1 MKSFTKIFISIAA
14 IAVVFGIITV
24 ATNDSTIPF
33 APEYAFALGT
43 GGCGGCGDGSS
54 GGSPGNGGDGFTTIV
69 FGCTDPSATNYKA
82 SATHNNG
89 SCTYPPKEG
98 CTDIFADNYDITAK
112 VDDGS
117 CTYPPV
123 VVTTCKLTASATT
136 IENGGSV
143 TLTWETEGFETIKI
157 NGQTVTGKNGSKTF
171 TNITVNTTYT
181 LVATNSNGDRCQ
193 TTVDVKCLPPVVK
206 ECELDIHKTVNKS
219 TAKVGDQVTYTITVK
234 NTGTADCTGGG
245 VRIFD
250 VVDGNLVYKSH
261 TLTSNLTAG
270 YGNQPVYS
278 SSDRTLRFNGNTLT
292 PGESGTITWIGQVS
306 NPTQCG
312 DFVVKNQAK
321 TTAKELNDFQTWV
334 YSETVK
340 TNIDNDCIVDKPLPK
355 CDYFTA
361 APNTFEFGGGNTT
374 LKWETTDA
382 TSVSISGIGS
392 VNVDNTAG
400 RVVPVTATQT
410 FVLTATNAN
419 GVDNSCVQ
427 TVTVKPKVDV
437 PLPVCD
443 SFTASPSNIL
453 VGGKSTLSWNTTNA
467 VQVFLN
473 PGNTAVSVDGTF
485 EVSPIVDT
493 TYVLTVIGAED
504 KTVDCSVP
512 VKVSED
518 QVPVCKNFTASP
530 SSLPV
535 GGGNVTLN
543 WEVTDASSV
552 SIAPTVGAVGLTG
565 SRSVNVTQG
574 TTYVLTAT
582 DTNGDQTTC
591 SAPVAVADPSPVFT
605 CEQNVNFSV
614 TDSSIRRGDTVTLN
628 WSTVDVDTVS
638 ISTINKTSLS
648 GSEAVS
654 PSSDI
659 TYTLTA
665 TQGSR
670 TVYCPVSVDVSSGG
684 GGGGGSA
691 TPRCD
696 LDISDSKINAGEEV
710 TLRWDTSNAGDLR
723 IEDDRG
729 NEIFTTEDFLNKEK
743 DDYFDGSIKVRPTRD
758 TEYTLTVER
767 GSKDRECTV
776 DVEVDK
782 GNVVVLQTRDQQ
794 PLVAGISLTQV
805 PYTGFEAGP
814 FMTTLFYLL
823 LVAWSLFVTYLLVIR
838 NRVVASPVKMFTPST
853 EETSKE
859 SMKRAESIRPDVF
872 AQSVMTKVS
881 ASQTAPANLPTG
893 MPIAGHQV
901 MKTTVAAQ
909 SNESS
914 DTVATEIENRAHS
927 QKALLSSDAVR
938 HFISVSEDS
947 VERDEAL
954 DQVIAEA
961 KKTYPLEDGWLVL
974 NQARMQG
981 LCETCFVAAKVE
993 VVAASTGSGS
1003 LAEAI
1008 VTGNV
1013 VAAYEMIGHRPM
1025 LALADAAAD
1034 LDAVYRNRKGGS
1046 NSVSDMLSSETQNL
1060 SDEQITEMI
1069 SALTGALDGT
1079 YTDEAS
1085 AVKMS
1090 IMKAVKV
1097 VA

>member
-1 MKSFTKIFISIAA
+1 MTYKNTLQLIIAFTILVSGIFIASAMM
-14 IAVVFGIITV
+14 VPTTV
-24 ATNDSTIPF
+24 DAYGDS
-33 APEYAFALGT
+33 
-43 GGCGGCGDGSS
+43 GCGGCGDGGAGETGEGPGE
-54 GGSPGNGGDGFTTIV
+54 GGSEISRIV
-69 FGCTDPSATNYKA
+69 FGCTDSSATNYN
-82 SATHNNG
+82 SNATHDNG

-117 CTYPPV
+117 CTYPDPI
-123 VVTTCKLTASATT
+123 VTSCDLTASATT

-143 TLTWETEGFETIKI
+143 TLTWDTEGFDVIKL
-157 NGQTVTGKNGSKTF
+157 NGQTITGNAGSKTF
-171 TNITVNTTYT
+171 NNVTINTTYT

-193 TTVDVKCLPPVVK
+193 TTVDVTCLPPVVK

-219 TAKVGDQVTYTITVK
+219 SAKVGDLVTYTITVK
-234 NTGTADCTGGG
+234 NTGDANCTGGG
-245 VRIFD
+245 VKIFD

-261 TLTSNLTAG
+261 TLTSNLNAG

-278 SSDRTLRFNGNTLT
+278 NGDRTLRFNGNTLT
-292 PGESGTITWIGQVS
+292 PGESGKITWVGQIS

-312 DFVVKNQAK
+312 DFVVNNQAK
-321 TTAKELNDFQTWV
+321 TTAKELNNFQTWV

-340 TNIDNDCIVDKPLPK
+340 TTVDNDCIVDKPLPK

-361 APNTFEFGGGNTT
+361 SPDTFEFGGGNTT

-382 TSVSISGIGS
+382 TNVSISGIGNVS
-392 VNVDNTAG
+392 VDNTTG
-400 RVVPVTATQT
+400 RVVSVSVTQT

-419 GVDNSCVQ
+419 GEDKSCVQ

-437 PLPVCD
+437 PLPTCD

-453 VGGKSTLSWNTTNA
+453 VGGKSTLQWETTNA

-473 PGNTAVSVDGTF
+473 PGNTGVSVDGTY
-485 EVSPIVDT
+485 EVSPVVDT
-493 TYVLTVIGAED
+493 TYVLTVIGEED
-504 KTVDCSVP
+504 KTVDCSVE

-518 QVPVCKNFTASP
+518 QVPVCKYFTASP

-535 GGGNVTLN
+535 GGGSVNLS
-543 WEVTDASSV
+543 WEVTDATSV
-552 SIAPTVGAVGLTG
+552 SIAPTVGSVGLAGNTN
-565 SRSVNVTQG
+565 VNVTQG

-582 DTNGDQTTC
+582 DSNGDETTC
-591 SAPVAVADPSPVFT
+591 SAPVAVADPEPVFT
-605 CEQNVNFSV
+605 CEQNVNFTV
-614 TDSSIRRGDTVTLN
+614 TDSSIQRGDTVTLI
-628 WSTVDVDTVS
+628 WSTTDVDTVS
-638 ISTINKTSLS
+638 ISNINETSLS
-648 GSEAVS
+648 GSESVS
-654 PSSDI
+654 PSDDI

-665 TQGSR
+665 TQGDR
-670 TVYCPVSVDVSSGG
+670 TVNCPVSVDVSSGG
-684 GGGGGSA
+684 GGGGTP
-691 TPRCD
+691 TPRCE
-696 LDISDSKINAGEEV
+696 LEISDSKISAGEEI
-710 TLRWDTSNAGDLR
+710 TLRWETSNATEVT

-729 NEIFTTEDFLNKEK
+729 NVIFTTDDYLSKDK
-743 DDYFDGSIKVRPTRD
+743 DDYFDGSIKVSPTRD
-758 TEYTLTVER
+758 TEYTLTAER
-767 GSKDRECTV
+767 GSRDRECEV
-776 DVEVDK
+776 DVEVED
-782 GNVVVLQTRDQQ
+782 NVVVLQTRDQQ

-838 NRVVASPVKMFTPST
+838 NRVAAVPVKVFTPST
-853 EETSKE
+853 SAQETSKE

-872 AQSVMTKVS
+872 AKSVMSKVT

-901 MKTTVAAQ
+901 MKTAPAAQ
-909 SNESS
+909 SNEVV
-914 DTVATEIENRAHS
+914 DTIATEIENRAHS

-981 LCETCFVAAKVE
+981 LCETCFVSAKEE

-1046 NSVSDMLSSETQNL
+1046 NSVSDMLTSETQNL